1 MCGVDLSVSIA
12 GVDFKNPIILASGPP
27 TLSAE
32 HIVKC
37 IKAGAAGAVTKTI
50 TYDVVQRVQPK
61 PRMFVLNS
69 EDALRNKFY
78 SLYSVDLMS
87 EYEPEKWFD
96 AIRKLK
102 EEVRNQGGVVI
113 ASIAGRDLEEWEKLA
128 KLVDSANADMIEL
141 NLSCPHIDRGVLMG
155 RAVTSDLRSISE
167 VVRAVKGSAALPVI
181 GKLTPHGANPLDLA
195 KTMVS
200 SGIDAIVSTAR
211 FQGLI
216 VDVSTMRPILW
227 GGFGGYGGP
236 WQLPISIGWTAH
248 IAMEGLGVPIIGSG
262 GVSTWED
269 VIKFILV
276 GASAIQLCTVVM
288 IKGVDVLPEMI
299 ENVKRWMAEMGFH
312 NVRDFIGIALKSIT
326 PLEKLERRK
335 IYTPHIDKTRC
346 TNCGIC
352 VRICPYGALYFEG
365 ASRAGVP
372 NIDKAKCDCCGFCAS
387 VCPVK
392 AIRLERIE

>member
-1 MCGVDLSVSIA
+1 MNEVDLSVSIA

-50 TYDVVQRVQPK
+50 TYDVMQRVQPK
-61 PRMFVLNS
+61 PRIFVVNP
-69 EDALRNKFY
+69 EDALRNRLY

-87 EYEPEKWFD
+87 EYEPEKWVD
-96 AIRKLK
+96 AIKKLK
-102 EEVRNQGGVVI
+102 AEVKNHGGVLI

-128 KLVDSANADMIEL
+128 KLVESANANMVEL
-141 NLSCPHIDRGVLMG
+141 NLSCPHIERGVLMG
-155 RAVTSDLRSISE
+155 RAATSDLRSVFE
-167 VVRAVKGSAALPVI
+167 VVRTVKDSTALPVV
-181 GKLTPHGANPLDLA
+181 GKLTPHGANPLSLA

-200 SGIDAIVSTAR
+200 SGVDAVVSIAR

-216 VDVSTMRPILW
+216 VDVFTMRPILW

-248 IAMEGLGVPIIGSG
+248 IAIDGLGVPIIGSG

-276 GASAIQLCTVVM
+276 GASAVQLCTAVM
-288 IKGVDVLPEMI
+288 IKGVEILADMTQNI
-299 ENVKRWMAEMGFH
+299 EKWMAEKGFH
-312 NVRDFIGIALKSIT
+312 NIRDFIGIALKNIT

-335 IYTPHIDKTRC
+335 MYKVHIDNTKC
-346 TNCGIC
+346 TGCGIC
-352 VRICPYGALYFEG
+352 VRICPYGALYPEG
-365 ASRAGVP
+365 ASHAGRP
-372 NIDKAKCDCCGFCAS
+372 NLDNAKCDCCGFCAS
-387 VCPVK
+387 VCPAK
-392 AIRLERIE
+392 AIRLERVE

>member
-1 MCGVDLSVSIA
+1 MDGVDLSVSIA

-61 PRMFVLNS
+61 PRMFVLNP

-312 NVRDFIGIALKSIT
+312 NVCDFIGIALKSIT

-365 ASRAGVP
+365 ASRADVP
-372 NIDKAKCDCCGFCAS
+372 NIDNAKCDCCGFCAS